1 MVWCPLNRLHALGDG
16 VGFGR
21 RLLCGWACI
30 EAEIAELCA
39 EVRQQDAALDRAHND
54 MASSLER
61 EGRLEVHCEE
71 LLASAKKSQKRI
83 ESLIAFSKA
92 HLNASE

>member
-1 MVWCPLNRLHALGDG
+1 M
-16 VGFGR
+16 R
-21 RLLCGWACI
+21 R
-30 EAEIAELCA
+30 
-39 EVRQQDAALDRAHND
+39 QDAALEAAHND

-71 LLASAKKSQKRI
+71 LLASAEKEQKKM